1 VPMIVLDAIAAFDL
15 LRRPGRWQ
23 PSLLHTYPLAE

>member
-23 PSLLHTYPLAE
+23 PSLFHTYP